1 MSAPE
6 SANQAVRRNWSGWA
20 MLALERIPIP
30 YPLLVAL
37 VGLMAAVEQMLEYSV
52 AVQMGAVMPNPLGQ
66 ATVFVVLFVY
76 ILIVLRML
84 KRAALGALMELR
96 MSVFISDEAY
106 DRHAYQMVS
115 ARWGI
120 EVGLLVCSIVIVVL
134 LFGVAG
140 SDLMILGGGFPAS
153 LPLKAFMAFT
163 YVFLGWLLLS
173 LIYATIRQARALGA
187 LARCPL
193 EVNVYHPANLFPFGR
208 LSVWHGVAIVGLV
221 MIPLLILGMPSRAGF
236 LVIGFSIIGL
246 AAVFIPLWGVHEQIG
261 NAKAK
266 ALNAMSQQLLEVQ
279 ARWLDP
285 LNHSADESKRLSD
298 RINMLLT
305 LRKVIAE
312 SPSWPFKSEAAIVRA
327 VDCGRQPADLL
338 HPQPAHP
345 EVPASGP
352 HPLRWDRCL

>member
-1 MSAPE
+1 MTAPE
-6 SANQAVRRNWSGWA
+6 SANQAAQRNWSGWA

-37 VGLMAAVEQMLEYSV
+37 VGLMAVIEQVLEYSV
-52 AVQMGAVMPNPLGQ
+52 AVQMAAVMPNPLGQ

-84 KRAALGALMELR
+84 KRAALGALEELR
-96 MSVFISDEAY
+96 PSVFISDEVY
-106 DRHAYQMVS
+106 DRHVYQMVN

-120 EVGLLVCSIVIVVL
+120 EVALLVCSIAIVAL

-140 SDLMILGGGFPAS
+140 SDLFNLGGGFPAS

-173 LIYATIRQARALGA
+173 LIYAAIRQARALGA

-236 LVIGFSIIGL
+236 LVIGFSVIGL
-246 AAVFIPLWGVHEQIG
+246 AAVFIPLWGVHEQISH
-261 NAKAK
+261 AKAK

-279 ARWLDP
+279 TKWLDP

-327 VDCGRQPADLL
+327 AIAAASPLIYFILNQLILRFLL
-338 HPQPAHP
+338 P
-345 EVPASGP
+345 G
-352 HPLRWDRCL
+352 LIR

>member
-1 MSAPE
+1 
-6 SANQAVRRNWSGWA
+6 

-37 VGLMAAVEQMLEYSV
+37 VGLMAAVEQMLEYST
-52 AVQMGAVMPNPLGQ
+52 AVQMGALMPNPLSQ

-76 ILIVLRML
+76 ILIVLRIL
-84 KRAALGALMELR
+84 KRAALGALVELR
-96 MSVFISDEAY
+96 PSVFISDEAY
-106 DRHAYQMVS
+106 DRHVYQMVNAS
-115 ARWGI
+115 WGI

-153 LPLKAFMAFT
+153 LPLKGFMAFT

-187 LARCPL
+187 LAHCPL

-236 LVIGFSIIGL
+236 LVIGFSAIGL
-246 AAVFIPLWGVHEQIG
+246 AAVFIPLWGVHEQISH
-261 NAKAK
+261 AKAK
-266 ALNAMSQQLLEVQ
+266 ALNTMSQQLFDVQ
-279 ARWLDP
+279 TQWLDP
-285 LNHSADESKRLSD
+285 LNHSTDESKRLSD

-312 SPSWPFKSEAAIVRA
+312 SPNWPFKSEAALVRA
-327 VDCGRQPADLL
+327 AIAATSPLIYFFINQLILRFLL
-338 HPQPAHP
+338 
-345 EVPASGP
+345 SG
-352 HPLRWDRCL
+352 LIR

>member
-1 MSAPE
+1 
-6 SANQAVRRNWSGWA
+6 
-20 MLALERIPIP
+20 
-30 YPLLVAL
+30 
-37 VGLMAAVEQMLEYSV
+37 
-52 AVQMGAVMPNPLGQ
+52 MPNPLGQ

-84 KRAALGALMELR
+84 KRAALGALEELR
-96 MSVFISDEAY
+96 PSVFISDEVVRRA
-106 DRHAYQMVS
+106 RVS
-115 ARWGI
+115 DGQCKVEHRSRA
-120 EVGLLVCSIVIVVL
+120 VGVASIVIVAL
-134 LFGVAG
+134 LFGVG
-140 SDLMILGGGFPAS
+140 QSDLFILGGGFPAS

-173 LIYATIRQARALGA
+173 LIYAAIRQARALGA

-193 EVNVYHPANLFPFGR
+193 DVNVYHPANLFPFGR

-279 ARWLDP
+279 TQWLDP

-305 LRKVIAE
+305 LRKVIAD
-312 SPSWPFKSEAAIVRA
+312 SPNWPFKSEAAMVRA
-327 VDCGRQPADLL
+327 AL
-338 HPQPAHP
+338 AA
-345 EVPASGP
+345 AS
-352 HPLRWDRCL
+352 PLIYFIINQLILRFLQSGVIR

>member
-1 MSAPE
+1 MSASE

-37 VGLMAAVEQMLEYSV
+37 VGLMAAVEQMLEYST
-52 AVQMGAVMPNPLGQ
+52 AVQMGALMPNPLSQ

-76 ILIVLRML
+76 ILIVLRIL
-84 KRAALGALMELR
+84 KRAALGALVELR
-96 MSVFISDEAY
+96 PSVFISDEAY
-106 DRHAYQMVS
+106 DRHVYQMVNAS
-115 ARWGI
+115 WGI
-120 EVGLLVCSIVIVVL
+120 EAGLLVCSIVIVVL

-187 LARCPL
+187 LAHCPL

-208 LSVWHGVAIVGLV
+208 LSVWHGMAIVGLV

-236 LVIGFSIIGL
+236 LVIGFSAIGL
-246 AAVFIPLWGVHEQIG
+246 AAVFIPLWGVHEQISH
-261 NAKAK
+261 AKAK
-266 ALNAMSQQLLEVQ
+266 ALNTMSQQLFDVQ
-279 ARWLDP
+279 TQWLDP
-285 LNHSADESKRLSD
+285 LNHSTDESKRLSD

-312 SPSWPFKSEAAIVRA
+312 SPNWPFKSEAALVRA
-327 VDCGRQPADLL
+327 AIAATSPLIYFFINQLILRFLL
-338 HPQPAHP
+338 
-345 EVPASGP
+345 SGLIP
-352 HPLRWDRCL
+352 

>member
-1 MSAPE
+1 
-6 SANQAVRRNWSGWA
+6 V
-20 MLALERIPIP
+20 
-30 YPLLVAL
+30 
-37 VGLMAAVEQMLEYSV
+37 
-52 AVQMGAVMPNPLGQ
+52 
-66 ATVFVVLFVY
+66 
-76 ILIVLRML
+76 
-84 KRAALGALMELR
+84 
-96 MSVFISDEAY
+96 Y
-106 DRHAYQMVS
+106 DRHVYQMVN

-120 EVGLLVCSIVIVVL
+120 EVGLLVCSIVVVAL

-140 SDLMILGGGFPAS
+140 SDLMILGGGLPAS

-246 AAVFIPLWGVHEQIG
+246 AAVFIPLWGVHEQISR
-261 NAKAK
+261 AKAK

-279 ARWLDP
+279 TMWLDP
-285 LNHSADESKRLSD
+285 LNHSADDAKRLSD

-305 LRKVIAE
+305 LRKVIDD
-312 SPSWPFKSEAAIVRA
+312 SPNWPFRSEAAIVRA
-327 VDCGRQPADLL
+327 AIAAASPLIYFILNQLILKFLL
-338 HPQPAHP
+338 P
-345 EVPASGP
+345 G
-352 HPLRWDRCL
+352 LIR

>member
-30 YPLLVAL
+30 YPLLMAL
-37 VGLMAAVEQMLEYSV
+37 VGVMAAAEQMLEYSV
-52 AVQMGAVMPNPLGQ
+52 AVQMGALMPNPLGQ
-66 ATVFVVLFVY
+66 ATVFVTLFVY
-76 ILIVLRML
+76 ILVVLRML

-96 MSVFISDEAY
+96 TSVFISDEAY
-106 DRHAYQMVS
+106 DRHAHQMVS

-120 EVGLLVCSIVIVVL
+120 EVALLVSSIVIVAL

-236 LVIGFSIIGL
+236 LVIGFSVIGL
-246 AAVFIPLWGVHEQIG
+246 AAVFIPLWGVHDQISH
-261 NAKAK
+261 AKAK
-266 ALNAMSQQLLEVQ
+266 ALNTMSQQLLEVQ
-279 ARWLDP
+279 TQWLDA
-285 LNHSADESKRLSD
+285 LNHNADESKRLSD

-305 LRKVIAE
+305 LRKVIDD
-312 SPSWPFKSEAAIVRA
+312 SPSWPFRSEAALVRA
-327 VDCGRQPADLL
+327 VIAAASPLVYFVLNQLL
-338 HPQPAHP
+338 LRF
-345 EVPASGP
+345 VLSGGV
-352 HPLRWDRCL
+352 R